1 MKNKLSLILQG
12 FSQDIKT
19 SEPLTE
25 NDISDIENNIN
36 LKLPLPYR
44 TFIKKYGVFQADYI
58 HIYGYSPD
66 EPAELSVTGLT
77 ELLRLLD
84 PGFPLNLLPF
94 QDLGEDRFACLYCD
108 NDVGISS
115 SQVVIWDGNL
125 PGSKKTIETHEDFD
139 DYLYRTIY
147 SWKWWKKGLER
158 LEWHMENKGFRYDHQ
173 AGGQLPRS
181 HKWRPYRFCV
191 QDVILGITAVRHDK
205 LYNRHE
211 VDLFLTAEIPEYE
224 ADSGCRALALI
235 ILSDAY
241 KSGGSMEVRFT
252 KNVEGGRIP
261 FELHTLA
268 KRLGIDFTHIS
279 EGGITPK
286 ESKELYL
293 ALSEFNQELREKII
307 MMDESGKLSA
317 MSVAYAVH
325 RGVWTQQEIESLIFS
340 SSHPES
346 LLKGSFT
353 PEAWHLFYY
362 DLVCCRTALMGGYL
376 DRKLKSREYDE
387 QNVIMELED
396 DERELEI
403 IFDPEVCAK
412 IYHFDNTDGTII
424 VPWLYQEGST
434 LEIKPGECLKVLP
447 RAYDFDDIELRW
459 CDDLKQ
465 AHELQLKTRL
475 NHSGPVCI
483 MYPADF
489 KRLAPE
495 TIASISGE
503 FNDKE
508 IKLIICPDFINQLD
522 QEVVRRMESV
532 RIMRQ

>member
-1 MKNKLSLILQG
+1 MKKTELYDILNELPN
-12 FSQDIKT
+12 IKKPPFGKPEKEIH
-19 SEPLTE
+19 S
-25 NDISDIENNIN
+25 IEKELN
-36 LKLPLPYR
+36 LKFPESYCS
-44 TFIKKYGVFQADYI
+44 FIEEYGTLQADCI
-58 HIYGYSPD
+58 AIYGLPID
-66 EPAELSVTGLT
+66 EHDELSVPDLT
-77 ELLRLLD
+77 QLLRLMYND
-84 PGFPLNLLPF
+84 FPETFLPF
-94 QDLGEDRFACLYCD
+94 QDLGGGRFACLNCSLSTQD
-108 NDVGISS
+108 NARVIIWSS
-115 SQVVIWDGNL
+115 NHDH
-125 PGSKKTIETHEDFD
+125 KKQEPLSEDFEQ
-139 DYLYRTIY
+139 YLYRILY
-147 SWKWWKKGLER
+147 DRKWWKKGLER
-158 LEWHMENKGFRYDHQ
+158 LEWHMENQGFRYDHQ
-173 AGGQLPRS
+173 SGGQLPRS

-191 QDVILGITAVRHDK
+191 QDVILGITVVRHDK
-205 LYNRHE
+205 LYNRQE

-268 KRLGIDFTHIS
+268 KRLGVDFSHIPD
-279 EGGITPK
+279 GGITPK
-286 ESKELYL
+286 ESKYLYL

-353 PEAWHLFYY
+353 PEAWHIFYY

-376 DRKLKSREYDE
+376 DRKLKSREHDE

-424 VPWLYQEGST
+424 VPWVYQEGSN
-434 LEIKPGECLKVLP
+434 LEIAPGECLKVLP
-447 RAYDFDDIELRW
+447 RAYDFDDIGLRW
-459 CDDLKQ
+459 RDDLKQ
-465 AHELQLKTRL
+465 AHELQLKTSL
-475 NHSGPVCI
+475 KHSGHVCI